1 MTPTRRELCLGLA
14 AGLAVQ
20 ASGQTSKPAPQHGTL
35 LPSKV
40 YPFDTL
46 PVHGSASG
54 SSRPVLDGLLHN
66 GCHLEVHETELAPGG
81 APHPPHH
88 HEHEEMFLIRTGT
101 LEITID
107 GVSQRFGPGSVAF
120 VASNAVHGVH
130 NAGTDRA
137 QYFVV
142 AF

>member
-1 MTPTRRELCLGLA
+1 MTPTRRELCLGLV
-14 AGLAVQ
+14 AGVVVP
-20 ASGQTSKPAPQHGTL
+20 ASGQALKSAPPHGKL
-35 LPSKV
+35 LPSQV
-40 YPFDTL
+40 YPFNEL
-46 PVHGSASG
+46 PVHPNAAGSF
-54 SSRPVLDGLLHN
+54 RPVLDGLLHN

-88 HEHEEMFLIRTGT
+88 HAHEEMFLVRTGT
-101 LEITID
+101 LELTVD
-107 GVSQRFGPGSVAF
+107 GVSRRFGPGSVAF

-130 NAGTDRA
+130 NAGSDRA